1 MGKRRHDEG
10 AEDDD
15 SLDSSSVSEDRKRK
29 KRKKS
34 SHKKH
39 TKKDKHKKK
48 DRKRTSRHRDHD
60 DYSESDSDSSSDS
73 RGRSRKKDKK
83 KQHKS
88 EKKRHK
94 HSKKSSRNDNDDGR
108 SSSPAAPELGR
119 SDVLAQGLCKLLDER
134 PLFANELP
142 LILIRMAGGAAFDL
156 RQMTDYAA
164 AQGLHTV
171 FESLASFG
179 VEQNPQTKLWIFKS
193 PAPGNRDELVLLRVI
208 RALLGDI
215 GMTMEGVQ
223 NYENNETQQA
233 ELRAEEAKQKAEEQA
248 AQAEYAAQKEELE
261 DLKARTRAV
270 LVDFSQ
276 KDAQLGQQLAGL
288 CKTIAEGES
297 ISIDALPDTELKT
310 ALEAIFVQCGLEK
323 SEMQD
328 DDDSDDDDESDAN
341 EEGPLMGYG
350 LPDGDNNAVQI
361 KLASVMESC
370 RNPIAPTKRRAIGPA
385 RGPMTKEEIQASSA
399 AYPNENESEE
409 DDEGPVPVGAAK
421 RRPRGPA
428 IPQELIEAQAEHR
441 ELELKATVQGVSMP
455 TKDGERE
462 EWMLVPG
469 KHDFLSTIKSGQAI
483 KSRGFENKK
492 AKGGGNDDPRPI
504 HPAIQAEMDAIMEA
518 HANARGP
525 SLIEQHRAKLR
536 QEKQEAAASKEGESW
551 AWKRDDDLD
560 AGRRVDK
567 NALNMV
573 LGGAVENL
581 KMKFQGGFR
590 G

>member
-1 MGKRRHDEG
+1 MGKRGHDED
-10 AEDDD
+10 ANDDD
-15 SLDSSSVSEDRKRK
+15 SVDSSSVSEDRKKK

-39 TKKDKHKKK
+39 KKDKHQKK
-48 DRKRTSRHRDHD
+48 DRKRSRHRNHD
-60 DYSESDSDSSSDS
+60 DSESDSDSSSDS

-83 KQHKS
+83 KHKS
-88 EKKRHK
+88 EKRRHK
-94 HSKKSSRNDNDDGR
+94 HSKKSSRNDNDDNR

-119 SDVLAQGLCKLLDER
+119 SDVLAQALCKILDER

-164 AQGLHTV
+164 AQGLHAV

-179 VEQNPQTKLWIFKS
+179 VQQNPETKLWIFKS
-193 PAPGNRDELVLLRVI
+193 PAVGNRDELVLLRVI

-215 GMTMEGVQ
+215 GITMEGVQ
-223 NYENNETQQA
+223 NYETSAKQQ
-233 ELRAEEAKQKAEEQA
+233 EKLRVEKAKQKAEEHA
-248 AQAEYAAQKEELE
+248 AAALDAAQKEELE

-276 KDAQLGQQLAGL
+276 KDDQLGQQLAGL

-310 ALEAIFVQCGLEK
+310 ALEAVFVQCGLEK

-328 DDDSDDDDESDAN
+328 DDDSDDDDKSDAD
-341 EEGPLMGYG
+341 EEGPLLGYG
-350 LPDGDNNAVQI
+350 LPDGENSAVQI
-361 KLASVMESC
+361 KLASVMEAC
-370 RNPIAPTKRRAIGPA
+370 RNPIAPTTRRAIGPA

-399 AYPNENESEE
+399 SYPNESESEA
-409 DDEGPVPVGAAK
+409 DDEGPAPVGAVK

-441 ELELKATVQGVSMP
+441 EIELKATVQGVSMP
-455 TKDGERE
+455 TKEGERE

-536 QEKQEAAASKEGESW
+536 QDKEEAASKKGESW
-551 AWKRDDDLD
+551 TWNRDNDLD

-581 KMKFQGGFR
+581 KTKFQGGFR

>member
-1 MGKRRHDEG
+1 MGKSRYDED
-10 AEDDD
+10 ANDDY
-15 SLDSSSVSEDRKRK
+15 SLDSSSISEDRKKK

-39 TKKDKHKKK
+39 KKDKHKKK
-48 DRKRTSRHRDHD
+48 DRKRSRHRDHD
-60 DYSESDSDSSSDS
+60 ESESDGDSSSDS

-83 KQHKS
+83 KHKS
-88 EKKRHK
+88 EKQGHK
-94 HSKKSSRNDNDDGR
+94 HSKKSSRNDNDDDR

-119 SDVLAQGLCKLLDER
+119 SDVLAQALCKLLDER

-142 LILIRMAGGAAFDL
+142 LILIRIAGGAAFDL

-171 FESLASFG
+171 FDSLASFG
-179 VEQNPQTKLWIFKS
+179 VQQNPETKLWIFNS

-215 GMTMEGVQ
+215 GISMEDVQ
-223 NYENNETQQA
+223 SYETNAKQQE
-233 ELRAEEAKQKAEEQA
+233 ELRVEKAKQKAEEQA
-248 AQAEYAAQKEELE
+248 AQALAAAQKEDLE

-328 DDDSDDDDESDAN
+328 DDDSDNGDGSDAD
-341 EEGPLMGYG
+341 EDGPLMGYG
-350 LPDGDNNAVQI
+350 LPDDENSAVQI
-361 KLASVMESC
+361 KLASVMEAC
-370 RNPIAPTKRRAIGPA
+370 RNPIAPATRRAIGPA
-385 RGPMTKEEIQASSA
+385 RGPMTKEEMQASSA
-399 AYPNENESEE
+399 AYPNKSESEE
-409 DDEGPVPVGAAK
+409 DDEGPVAVGAAK
-421 RRPRGPA
+421 RRTRGPA
-428 IPQELIEAQAEHR
+428 IPQELIEAEAGHR

-455 TKDGERE
+455 TKEGERE

-469 KHDFLSTIKSGQAI
+469 KHDFLSTIKSGQTI

-492 AKGGGNDDPRPI
+492 ARGDGNDDPRPI

-536 QEKQEAAASKEGESW
+536 QDKEEAATKKGESW
-551 AWKRDDDLD
+551 IWNRDNDLD

-581 KMKFQGGFR
+581 KSKFQGGFR